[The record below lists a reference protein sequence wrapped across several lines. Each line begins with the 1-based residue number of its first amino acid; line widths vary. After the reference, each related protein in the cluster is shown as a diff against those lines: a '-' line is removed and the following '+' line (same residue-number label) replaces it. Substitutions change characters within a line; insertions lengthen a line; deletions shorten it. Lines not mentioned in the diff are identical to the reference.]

1 MAAQR
6 EINISGGVLVGHDG
20 SQFSAHA
27 LNWALDY
34 ARAKGGLPI
43 TIARIWSL
51 TTAPRPATWARGYVP
66 PLEDYADAVLDALR
80 ADVAPSI
87 GNDPGLEVSC
97 QAVHGKSGAR
107 LIEASARA
115 DILVVGRRGMG
126 GFTGLLL
133 GSVSSQVLSNA
144 QCTVVVV
151 KSEGDAGSAAQ
162 RSVDSALLND

>member
-1 MAAQR
+1 VATQR
-6 EINISGGVLVGHDG
+6 EIDISGGVLVGHDG

-27 LNWALDY
+27 VTWALDY
-34 ARAKGGLPI
+34 ARAKGGMPV
-43 TIARIWSL
+43 TIARVWSL
-51 TTAPRPATWARGYVP
+51 TTAPRPKTWSRGYVP

-80 ADVAPSI
+80 EDVAPLI
-87 GNDPGLEVSC
+87 ADDPGLDVSC
-97 QAVHGKSGAR
+97 QVAHGKSGAR

-126 GFTGLLL
+126 GFKGLLL

-151 KSEGDAGSAAQ
+151 KSEDDVSSAAQ
-162 RSVDSALLND
+162 RSVDAGLSD